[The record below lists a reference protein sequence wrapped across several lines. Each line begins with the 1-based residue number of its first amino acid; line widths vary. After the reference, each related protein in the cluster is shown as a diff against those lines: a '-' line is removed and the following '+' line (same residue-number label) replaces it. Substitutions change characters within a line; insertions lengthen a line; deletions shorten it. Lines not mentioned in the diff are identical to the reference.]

1 MDTVMYEEF
10 ACNMLWQENYFI
22 IVPFR
27 GPSGIRLGKVSVVAA
42 ARDEPSRRDWRT
54 GARDG
59 ARDTWMR
66 YRRRRD

>member
-1 MDTVMYEEF
+1 MHAVMYEEIDCGVF
-10 ACNMLWQENYFI
+10 GLGYDRI
-22 IVPFR
+22 IISCR
-27 GPSGIRLGKVSVVAA
+27 GPLGVRLDKVNVAAA

-59 ARDTWMR
+59 ARDTWLR